1 LAPPAPPRYH
11 LHVKTLTAAV
21 LVVGNEV
28 LSAKRADQ
36 NGPYAA
42 RALRARGVRLEA
54 LLTLPDRLEL
64 ISEAVARERSRVDWL
79 FTAGGV
85 GPTHDDVTLPAVAHA
100 LARPL
105 VRHERLVE
113 NIRRWHRRHG
123 AAPPEAALRM
133 ADVPEGTRLVGDPAF
148 PVMVVENVVMLPGPP
163 EFFRAQ
169 LDAFTAGLESPPFHL
184 TSMFLALGE
193 DHFATALDLVARA
206 YPDVDIGSYPR
217 FDEADHRVEV
227 TFEAK
232 DAARVEE
239 ALRAFLAALPEG
251 AVVRRSPPG

>member
-1 LAPPAPPRYH
+1 M
-11 LHVKTLTAAV
+11 KTVTAAV

-64 ISEAVARERSRVDWL
+64 IAEAVARERTRVDWL

-85 GPTHDDVTLPAVAHA
+85 GPTHDDVTLAAVAAA
-100 LARPL
+100 LRRPL

-113 NIRRWHRRHG
+113 NICRWHRRHG
-123 AAPPEAALRM
+123 GTPPEAALRM
-133 ADVPEGTRLVGDPAF
+133 ADVPEGTRLLGDPSF
-148 PVMVVENVVMLPGPP
+148 PVMAVENVVMLPGPP

-169 LDAFTAGLESPPFHL
+169 LDAFTAVLDSPPFRL
-184 TSMFLALGE
+184 ASLFLALAE
-193 DHFATALDLVARA
+193 DHFASALDAVARA
-206 YPDVDIGSYPR
+206 HPDVDIGSYPR
-217 FDEADHRVEV
+217 FDDADHRVEV
-227 TFEAK
+227 TFEGK
-232 DAARVEE
+232 DVLRVEV
-239 ALRAFLAALPEG
+239 ALRAFLAVLPDG
-251 AVVRRSPPG
+251 AVVRRVGP